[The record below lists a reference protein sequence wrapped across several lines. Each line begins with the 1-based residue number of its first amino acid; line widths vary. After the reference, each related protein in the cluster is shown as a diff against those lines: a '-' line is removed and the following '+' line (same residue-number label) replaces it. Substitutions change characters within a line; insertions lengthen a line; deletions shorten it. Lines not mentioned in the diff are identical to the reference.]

1 MKNDKDKLA
10 EAAELRRLTEERLRE
25 KRKSQRSEVG
35 GLPAITLA
43 KAGQRTKEETQR
55 LLHEL
60 QVHQVELEMQNE
72 ELRQAQAEMEAGL
85 ERYTD
90 LHNFAPVGCFS
101 LDRNGAISQVNL
113 TGASLL
119 GIERSRLV
127 NRRFG
132 LFVSDESRPAF
143 NAFLKKVFE
152 NQAKETYEVALRTDG
167 NEPVWVH
174 IEATASEDGQ
184 ACRAAVVDI
193 TERKRAEE
201 ELRKS
206 EERFKLIFEYAPDA
220 YYLNDLKGNF
230 IDGNKAAEKTTGYKR
245 EELIGGSFLKLNL
258 LPLDQLPKAAK
269 LLANNAMGRPTG
281 PDEFILNRK
290 SGDKVPVEIS
300 THPVKFENRTVV
312 LGIARDITERMRTE
326 EARRQAEE
334 NFRRSMNESP
344 LGIRIVSAKGETL
357 YANRAILDIYGY
369 KDIEELKSTPV
380 KNRYTHESYAE
391 YQLRKKKRMNGEDY
405 SSEYEISII
414 RKTGENRRLRV
425 FRKEILWNGQ
435 KQFQAIYQ
443 DITDRKR
450 AEEQLQKSLQQTKK
464 VLEEV
469 VWTLSLIVE
478 KRDPYTA
485 GHQCRV
491 AELACAIAG
500 ELNLPEVQ
508 IEGIRVAGL
517 IHDIGKMNVPAE
529 ILSKTGRLSEA
540 EFNLIRTHAQVGKEI
555 LESIDFPW
563 PVAQIVH
570 QHHERLNGTGYPH
583 GLSAEKIILEAKII
597 AVADVVEAMASHRPY
612 RPALG
617 VEKALEEISN
627 QSSVLYDP
635 QVVDACRELFD
646 KKGYKLA

>member
-380 KNRYTHESYAE
+380 KNRYTPESYAE
-391 YQLRKKKRMNGEDY
+391 YQSRKKKRMNGEDY

-617 VEKALEEISN
+617 VEKALEEISS
-627 QSSVLYDP
+627 QRDLLYDL
-635 QVVDACRELFD
+635 QVVDGCRELFG